1 MPDADPA
8 RRVRHVPVAAR
19 LLRGYGPLAAFAAF
33 LLVVSVWVPSKV
45 PEKVVGTGSIG
56 PTGGSSG
63 TRPGGTTG
71 VTGEAGSEDTTPGGA
86 AAPGG
91 AVGAVAEGSGQ
102 VASVGEGGAGAQ
114 PCTDREEQVPGDPYS
129 PPCISFSGGNGGTT
143 TKGVTGEE
151 ILVAFRLL
159 NEKGFQQTLAELA
172 GASLI
177 DSPEDVRRTVEAL
190 AEYFNQRF
198 QFYGRKIKMA
208 YYAGQGSN
216 TQELIGRARER
227 AEADAT
233 KVALEIKAFAD
244 LSGTSEPYAGALAA
258 KSVVAFGTPY
268 LSSEWHTKRRPF
280 AWSLAT
286 DCTVVSQTVAEY
298 SLRRLV
304 GGTAKFAGGNLRG
317 KPRKITALAPENSWY
332 QECVNSG
339 REVLRKAGT
348 DYDVAPEKYT
358 LDLGTMSNQANNI
371 IPKLK
376 NAGVTTII
384 CGCDPVMPVWL
395 SGAAAREDYY
405 PEFINIGVALDD
417 TDFVGQLWDQ
427 EFTKHS
433 FGISPL
439 TNESQRPPQ
448 ESIAYEAYK
457 TVRSDEPAYVVD
469 LVYYQMYMLAI
480 GIQLAGPTL
489 TPDTFEQGMFSYPPK
504 LGPFGEWGFG
514 PGDYTPQEDVREI
527 YWDPI
532 GTSSYN
538 GRPGRWV
545 DPNPGKR
552 YRQGE
557 IPSGDPNIPVQ

>member
-1 MPDADPA
+1 MTMSEPDP
-8 RRVRHVPVAAR
+8 RPVRAVPVAAR
-19 LLRGYGPLAAFAAF
+19 LLRGYGPLAAFVVF
-33 LLVVSVWVPSKV
+33 LLAISVLVPSKV
-45 PEKVVGTGSIG
+45 PERVSAGSG
-56 PTGGSSG
+56 GNTASGDGSGGSSDG
-63 TRPGGTTG
+63 SGGSGGDGSTGGGGAGGTANT
-71 VTGEAGSEDTTPGGA
+71 VVEEGSGDVVSGGGA
-86 AAPGG
+86 A
-91 AVGAVAEGSGQ
+91 VVEG
-102 VASVGEGGAGAQ
+102 
-114 PCTDREEQVPGDPYS
+114 CDREEQVPGDPYT
-129 PPCISFSGGNGGTT
+129 PPCVSFSGDNGGAT

-172 GASLI
+172 GAALV
-177 DSPEDVRRTVEAL
+177 DSPADIRRTVEAL

-198 QFYGRKIKMA
+198 QFYGRKLSMRF
-208 YYAGQGSN
+208 YDGQGSN
-216 TQELIGRARER
+216 TQELLGRARER

-244 LSGTSEPYAGALAA
+244 ISATSEPYAGALAA
-258 KSVVAFGTPY
+258 KQVVAFGTPY
-268 LSSEWHTKRRPF
+268 LSSEWHTKRRPY

-298 SLRRLV
+298 ALKRLY
-304 GGTAKFAGGNLRG
+304 GGNAKYAGGNLKG

-339 REVLRKAGT
+339 REVLRKAGV
-348 DYDVAPEKYT
+348 DYDTEPEKYA
-358 LDLGTMSNQANNI
+358 LDLGTMSNQSNNI

-376 NAGVTTII
+376 SAGVTTII
-384 CGCDPVMPVWL
+384 CGCDPIMPVWL

-457 TVRSDEPAYVVD
+457 TVRPDEPAFVVD
-469 LVYYQMYMLAI
+469 LIYYQMYMLAI
-480 GIQLAGPTL
+480 GIQLAGPNL
-489 TPDTFEQGMFSYPPK
+489 TPDTFEQGMFAYPPK

-527 YWDPI
+527 YWDPV
-532 GTSSYN
+532 GVSTYN
-538 GRPGRWV
+538 GKQGRWV
-545 DPNPGKR
+545 DPNPGAR
-552 YRQGE
+552 YRQGA
-557 IPSGDPNIPVQ
+557 IPQGDPNLPIQ